1 MSTLY
6 VLTGGLENHQHQQDD
21 GGSPGSWLPLPLL
34 PVAAGHRDPPR
45 EGGEGAQGHGAVPGR
60 PSDKSGGQEGGSS
73 LTGNLIKCFVLYL
86 GY

>member
-1 MSTLY
+1 M
-6 VLTGGLENHQHQQDD
+6 
-21 GGSPGSWLPLPLL
+21 
-34 PVAAGHRDPPR
+34 AAGHRDPPR

-60 PSDKSGGQEGGSS
+60 PPDKSGGQEGGSS